1 MSLSE
6 LLSSLPLVDHHVHGA
21 LRQDPSREL
30 FESTITESDRP
41 AAPGVSSFDSP
52 VGFAILRFCAP
63 VLGLTAEST
72 PDEYFARRLQ
82 LGADEVNRRLL
93 QESRITTFLV
103 DTGFGA
109 NDVLTPEEM
118 RESSKRTV
126 HEVVRLE
133 AIAQRLLDEEVPSS
147 DFSHRLASELERAVG
162 AGAVGTKSILAYRAG
177 FDIDTTR
184 PSAGAL
190 VSAVDRQRRATSRVD
205 DPVLL
210 AHLLWAGVDAGVPL
224 QIHVGFGDTDLT
236 LHLSNPSLLT
246 AFLRASE
253 SAGTPVVLLHC
264 YPYHREA
271 GYLAQMFPHVYFDV
285 GEALNYAGAQ
295 SAQVVAETFALAPF
309 AKQLFSSDGWGP
321 AELHFLGAHLWRRAM
336 EKVIGGWVRDGD
348 WSMSQAERVAHM
360 VSHENAERIYG
371 LNSVK
376 M

>member
-6 LLSSLPLVDHHVHGA
+6 FLSTLPLVDHHVHGA

-41 AAPGVSSFDSP
+41 AAHGVSSFDSP
-52 VGFAILRFCAP
+52 VGFALLRFCAP
-63 VLGLTAEST
+63 VLGFEAEAS
-72 PDEYFARRLQ
+72 PDEYFARRLE
-82 LGADEVNRRLL
+82 LGADEVNRRFL
-93 QESRITTFLV
+93 EASRVATYLV
-103 DTGFGA
+103 DTGFNA
-109 NDVLTPEEM
+109 DDILTPEQM
-118 RESSKRTV
+118 SASSRRPV
-126 HEVVRLE
+126 REVVRLE
-133 AIAQRLLDEEVPSS
+133 AIAQRLLEEEVSS
-147 DFSHRLASELERAVG
+147 GNFADRLAGELNRAVR

-184 PSAGAL
+184 PSPSAL
-190 VSAVDRQRRATSRVD
+190 LSAIDRQRRVTSRID

-236 LHLSNPSLLT
+236 LHQSNPSLLT
-246 AFLRASE
+246 TFLRASE

-285 GEALNYAGAQ
+285 GEAVNYAGAQ
-295 SAQVVAETFALAPF
+295 ATQVVAETFALAPF

-321 AELHFLGAHLWRRAM
+321 AELHYLGAHLWRRAM
-336 EKVIGGWVRDGD
+336 VKVVGGWVRDGD
-348 WSMSQAERVAHM
+348 WSISQAERVAHL
-360 VSHENAERIYG
+360 VGHENAERIYG
-371 LNSVK
+371 LDTLES
-376 M
+376 